1 LGKKLIAKAIF
12 TSFGTRMDNA
22 RDALFAGRSA
32 LMSPSGYGEIVENQE
47 PEKILA
53 KGNEAIAMAAID
65 SGCLL
70 YFGYPITPQN
80 DIPEYL
86 SKHLPALGG
95 EFIQA
100 ESEIAS
106 INLLLGASATG
117 ARAMTSSSSPGIS
130 LMQEGISYM
139 AGSELPGLIVN
150 ISRSG
155 PGLGGISPSQ
165 GDYFQA
171 TRGGGHGDYRMI
183 VLAPS
188 SVQEMYDLTCLA
200 FDLSDKYRN
209 PAMILGDA
217 LIGQMKEPLL
227 RKKSVRMNLPPKD
240 WALTGAKGRKANRL
254 KSLYLQDGELSEHNW
269 KLHHKYEQ
277 MKKEEVSFESFLTED
292 AKLIVAAFGSMARV
306 SKTSVELA
314 REEGMKVGLLRP
326 ITLFPFPE
334 KALDDLSRRVK
345 RFLTVELNTG
355 QMVEDVKLSAER
367 DAQLYFYGRPPGSLP
382 SPEEVLEEIKKVY
395 EEAPNAKHQIPNKF
409 Q

>member
-1 LGKKLIAKAIF
+1 MEVATAK
-12 TSFGTRMDNA
+12 TE
-22 RDALFAGRSA
+22 L
-32 LMSPSGYGEIVENQE
+32 
-47 PEKILA
+47 EKTLV

-65 SGCLL
+65 AGCLL

-86 SKHLPALGG
+86 SKHLPTLGG

-117 ARAMTSSSSPGIS
+117 ARDMTSSSSPGIS

-139 AGSELPGLIVN
+139 AGSELPAVIIN

-171 TRGGGHGDYRMI
+171 TRGGGHGDYRVI

-188 SVQEMYDLTCLA
+188 TVQEMYDLTFLA
-200 FDLSDKYRN
+200 FDLADKYRN

-227 RKKSVRMNLPPKD
+227 RKVPERMKLPPKT
-240 WALTGAKGRKANRL
+240 WALTGAEERKPNLL
-254 KSLYLQDGELSEHNW
+254 KSLYLQDGALSEHNW
-269 KLHHKYEQ
+269 KLFRKYEQ
-277 MKKEEVSFESFLTED
+277 LKKEEVRFEADQVED
-292 AKLIVAAFGSMARV
+292 AHLIIAAYGSIARIA
-306 SKTSVELA
+306 KTSVELA
-314 REEGMKVGLLRP
+314 REEGWKVGLLRP

-334 KALDDLSRRVK
+334 QTFLQLSKKVK
-345 RFLTVELNTG
+345 LFLTVELNTG
-355 QMVEDVKLSAER
+355 QMVEDVRLSVDR
-367 DAQLYFYGRPPGSLP
+367 DVQVFFYGRPPGSIP
-382 SPEEVLEEIKKVY
+382 TPEDILEEIR
-395 EEAPNAKHQIPNKF
+395 KHYH
-409 Q
+409 

>member
-1 LGKKLIAKAIF
+1 MEEQRPE
-12 TSFGTRMDNA
+12 T
-22 RDALFAGRSA
+22 LF
-32 LMSPSGYGEIVENQE
+32 
-47 PEKILA
+47 A

-65 SGCLL
+65 AGCLL
-70 YFGYPITPQN
+70 YFGYPITPQS

-86 SKHLPALGG
+86 SKQLPQLGG

-106 INLLLGASATG
+106 INMLLGASATG
-117 ARAMTSSSSPGIS
+117 TRAMTSSSSPGIS

-139 AGSELPGLIVN
+139 AGSELPAVIVN

-188 SVQEMYDLTCLA
+188 SVQEMYDLTFLA

-209 PAMILGDA
+209 PALILGDA
-217 LIGQMKEPLL
+217 LLGQLKEPLI
-227 RKKSVRMNLPPKD
+227 RRAPEKMPLPPKD
-240 WALTGAKGRKANRL
+240 WALTGAAGRNPNRL

-269 KLHHKYEQ
+269 KLFKKYEQ
-277 MKKEEVSFESFLTED
+277 MKKDEVRHESFHDED
-292 AKLIVAAFGSMARV
+292 SRLVVVAFGSVARI
-306 SKTSVELA
+306 SMTSVELA
-314 REEGMKVGLLRP
+314 RREGMNVGLFRP

-334 KALDDLSRRVK
+334 HQLHALSQNVTS
-345 RFLTVELNTG
+345 FLTVELNTG
-355 QMVEDVKLSAER
+355 QMVEDVKLSVAR
-367 DAQLYFYGRPPGSLP
+367 DADVYFYGRPPGSLP
-382 SPEEVLEEIKKVY
+382 TPEEILKEIKKVY
-395 EEAPNAKHQIPNKF
+395 PQT
-409 Q
+409 

>member
-1 LGKKLIAKAIF
+1 
-12 TSFGTRMDNA
+12 M
-22 RDALFAGRSA
+22 
-32 LMSPSGYGEIVENQE
+32 EIGVENQV
-47 PEKILA
+47 PEKTLS

-139 AGSELPGLIVN
+139 AGSELPALIVN

-171 TRGGGHGDYRMI
+171 TRGGGHGDYRVI

-188 SVQEMYDLTCLA
+188 TVQEMYDLTCLA
-200 FDLSDKYRN
+200 FDLSDRYRN

-217 LIGQMKEPLL
+217 LIGQMKEPLI
-227 RKKSVRMNLPPKD
+227 RQRPQGPELPPKD
-240 WALTGAKGRKANRL
+240 WALTGATGRRPNRI

-269 KLHHKYEQ
+269 KLHQKYEQ
-277 MKKEEVSFESFLTED
+277 MKEKEVRFETFCTQD
-292 AKLIVAAFGSMARV
+292 AEMVVAAYGSMARV
-306 SKTSVELA
+306 SKSSVEMA
-314 REEGMKVGLLRP
+314 RSEGLKVGLFRP

-334 KALDDLSRRVK
+334 KALHEISK
-345 RFLTVELNTG
+345 STKSFLTVELNTG
-355 QMVEDVKLSAER
+355 QMVEDVRLSVDR
-367 DAQLYFYGRPPGSLP
+367 DAEVRFYGRPPGSLP
-382 SPEEVLEEIKKVY
+382 SPEEVLEEIKKAY
-395 EEAPNAKHQIPNKF
+395 GGCRG
-409 Q
+409 